1 MSALPGLQYRRD
13 ANLVCVVLQY
23 AQTNPVH
30 FDGRSGHFFP
40 MAYKLLG
47 IMLSL
52 FIIEMDYVRTIETSG
67 QLYDIIF
74 SVNQA
79 FSCAGYCYNCCL
91 LINKHDE

>member
-23 AQTNPVH
+23 AQKNPVH

-40 MAYKLLG
+40 MAYK
-47 IMLSL
+47 L

-74 SVNQA
+74 SVDKA

>member
-1 MSALPGLQYRRD
+1 MQAVSLKYCRIL
-13 ANLVCVVLQY
+13 
-23 AQTNPVH
+23 
-30 FDGRSGHFFP
+30 
-40 MAYKLLG
+40 
-47 IMLSL
+47 LSL

-74 SVNQA
+74 SVDKA